1 MHTIRQAFKKVPNF
15 LLFLALI
22 IAYGPAFAEADKTQE
37 ADAHHGHKSLDWPG
51 IYNGLLPCADCYGVK
66 TSLALNKNNTYIL
79 IYQYTGKSP
88 RDYVEKGKFSWG
100 EKNNTIILTPRKG
113 DASRQ
118 FLIGN
123 DILTELDK
131 NGNLITGEQASRYIL
146 RRTDVTSEPTS
157 HSGH

>member
-1 MHTIRQAFKKVPNF
+1 MRTMKQAFKTI
-15 LLFLALI
+15 LAYSLFLA
-22 IAYGPAFAEADKTQE
+22 AMSAFNPVSAEADQAKET
-37 ADAHHGHKSLDWPG
+37 DAHRGHKSLDWPG
-51 IYNGLLPCADCYGVK
+51 IYNGLLPCADCYGIK

-88 RDYVEKGKFSWG
+88 RDYVEKGKFTWG
-100 EKNNTIILTPRKG
+100 EKSNTILLTSRKG
-113 DASRQ
+113 DSTRQ
-118 FLIGN
+118 FLIGD

-131 NGNLITGEQASRYIL
+131 NGNLITGEQANRYIL